1 MSSTPLWTGSYIEGH
16 GACRVGSLANSL
28 PGHFDE
34 KWRVEI
40 AECKR
45 LCDSHR
51 WCEAFE
57 YGSATGYM
65 RCELHRILPTHAL
78 PMPSY
83 TCFVK
88 DTPPARFCLKFCR
101 WLGRT
106 KESRLAEGRRDGRAR
121 RAAASGRAAT
131 GTGAGSHSADCTV
144 SPYKDL
150 RRCDFTGQSLYLA
163 NFEHGVAD
171 QLALVRADLTYAKLD
186 YAQMRDADLT
196 NATCRHATTSRTL
209 GGEGGGVHGLLTQ
222 SSRYASLKS
231 TNLKGATF
239 DGADLTQALM
249 EGATLTDA
257 SFVNAT
263 AGSAV
268 LKGALAANANFA
280 RAMLNN
286 AEMETLQAP
295 GARFEYAS
303 LMYADF
309 SKSNLRG
316 ATFVGTV
323 FSFTSFKEADL
334 TGTNW
339 IRASGLET
347 CDFTGAISAPYVLA
361 TVVLPPPPPPP
372 EEPELPP
379 GLFFQYAPP
388 APAAAAQTRPG
399 YGPGGV
405 RVVTRPPPPP
415 YAYVYGGAPT
425 TTAPAATP
433 AATPAAA
440 PAATPAAAPAASPA
454 AYNYLYSA
462 GSYPQFTGR

>member
-1 MSSTPLWTGSYIEGH
+1 
-16 GACRVGSLANSL
+16 
-28 PGHFDE
+28 
-34 KWRVEI
+34 
-40 AECKR
+40 
-45 LCDSHR
+45 
-51 WCEAFE
+51 
-57 YGSATGYM
+57 
-65 RCELHRILPTHAL
+65 
-78 PMPSY
+78 
-83 TCFVK
+83 
-88 DTPPARFCLKFCR
+88 
-101 WLGRT
+101 
-106 KESRLAEGRRDGRAR
+106 
-121 RAAASGRAAT
+121 
-131 GTGAGSHSADCTV
+131 
-144 SPYKDL
+144 
-150 RRCDFTGQSLYLA
+150 
-163 NFEHGVAD
+163 
-171 QLALVRADLTYAKLD
+171 
-186 YAQMRDADLT
+186 
-196 NATCRHATTSRTL
+196 
-209 GGEGGGVHGLLTQ
+209 
-222 SSRYASLKS
+222 
-231 TNLKGATF
+231 
-239 DGADLTQALM
+239 
-249 EGATLTDA
+249 
-257 SFVNAT
+257 
-263 AGSAV
+263 
-268 LKGALAANANFA
+268 
-280 RAMLNN
+280 MLNN

-295 GARFEYAS
+295 GAHFEYAS
-303 LMYADF
+303 LMNADF